1 MFAKDFI
8 KRLLRDT
15 RGATAVEYGVILA
28 MIVIGMIAALQ
39 SFTTETIEMWND
51 VREDV
56 EAVNSDDRG

>member
-1 MFAKDFI
+1 LFAKDFI

>member
-39 SFTTETIEMWND
+39 ALASETIDMWTD
-51 VREDV
+51 VSDDV
-56 EAVNSDDRG
+56 QAVNNDDRG